1 MKVVIIDDEKLAIN
15 VLSIMLKKLTQ
26 FSIDIKGTFT
36 NAMDALTLF
45 EQQAIDVV
53 FLDIE
58 MIDVQGIEFAQ
69 KLVELYPNLQI
80 IFVTAHSEFAIDAYD
95 LEASAYLLKPVRE
108 NRLVRALTKAQQL
121 AELNNQEI
129 ASAQQTATMQASVLG
144 SFQLLDRQ
152 NEIVKWRTR
161 KTRELFL
168 YLWFHRTKPLSNVLI
183 IEELW
188 PELEYE
194 KASSNLH
201 TTIYQLRK
209 LLKQNGNENPISLVN
224 NHYQLNVEIATDYDE
239 LMQLLD
245 KSSFDEQTIA
255 QVLHYYSG
263 DFLAEEEYHW
273 ALGIQLRLRQR
284 VLHVLETYISNNAD
298 IKVHVKLNC
307 LQKMLELD
315 EYNET
320 YMLLL
325 FQLLIEQNK
334 IQECIEHYKTIQ
346 QKLQVELGVPIPK
359 DIQEMYAQFMM
370 KL

>member
-1 MKVVIIDDEKLAIN
+1 MKVVIIDDEKLAID
-15 VLSIMLKKLTQ
+15 VLIIMLKRLSQ
-26 FSIDIKGTFT
+26 FSIEIQGTFT
-36 NAMDALTLF
+36 NAMDALALF

-69 KLVELYPNLQI
+69 KLVGLYPQLQI

-95 LEASAYLLKPVRE
+95 LEATAYLLKPVRE
-108 NRLVRALTKAQQL
+108 NRLVRALTKVQQL
-121 AELNNQEI
+121 AELSNQD
-129 ASAQQTATMQASVLG
+129 AAPAQQTISMQASVLG
-144 SFQLLDRQ
+144 SFQLLNRQ
-152 NEIVKWRTR
+152 SEIVKWRTR

-168 YLWFHRTKPLSNVLI
+168 YLWFHRSKPLSNVLI

-188 PELEYE
+188 SELEYE

-209 LLKQNGNENPISLVN
+209 LLKQDGNENPILLVN
-224 NHYQLNVEIATDYDE
+224 NHYQLNVEIVTDYDK
-239 LMQLLD
+239 LTQLLENP
-245 KSSFDEQTIA
+245 SFDEHTIS
-255 QVLHYYSG
+255 QVLQYYAG

-273 ALGIQLRLRQR
+273 ALGVQLRLRQR
-284 VLHVLETYISNNAD
+284 VLHVLETYITTNSD
-298 IKVHVKLNC
+298 VKVLVKLNC

-325 FQLLIEQNK
+325 LQFLIEQNK
-334 IQECIEHYKTIQ
+334 IQECIQLYKTIQ
-346 QKLQVELGVPIPK
+346 QKLQVELGVSIPK
-359 DIQEMYAQFMM
+359 NIQALYTQFIM